1 METQSSE
8 SQWSRERLISAARAA
23 AERAYAP
30 YSGFRVGAAVVV
42 EMVDGARLVSGCN
55 VENASYG
62 LSLCAERAALAAA
75 CALTGGHLDKQTST
89 RITFVAVSC
98 LDAPADA
105 SEGARM
111 PCGACRQWLVELA
124 PEAVVI
130 VDGVDGAWRATE
142 LLPMAFTLRR
152 DGGANAHERTGE

>member
-1 METQSSE
+1 
-8 SQWSRERLISAARAA
+8 
-23 AERAYAP
+23 
-30 YSGFRVGAAVVV
+30 
-42 EMVDGARLVSGCN
+42 MVDGARLVSGCN

-75 CALTGGHLDKQTST
+75 CALTGWHLDKQTST
-89 RITFVAVSC
+89 R
-98 LDAPADA
+98 LEAPADA